1 MQQESLWK
9 GRSGGWEDF
18 HSGMGIM
25 GWGVLLLGRFG
36 EQEFDSP
43 VKFRNETFLIFAPAA
58 RLPGI
63 LKS

>member
-1 MQQESLWK
+1 
-9 GRSGGWEDF
+9 
-18 HSGMGIM
+18 M